1 MITLTTNAL
10 SAIKAALSCSAQ
22 ADGLRVVAKAGSGD
36 GVNYLMHLDSRARD
50 GDLILEQ
57 GGLKVFIDGASRSVA
72 RGIVIDFVESE
83 TVRGFVFEDDPAALM
98 MMAGGGLR
106 N

>member
-10 SAIKAALSCSAQ
+10 SAIKAALSGSAQ
-22 ADGLRVVAKAGSGD
+22 ADGLRVVAKAGTGAS
-36 GVNYLMHLDSRARD
+36 VNYLMHLESRARD

-57 GGLKVFIDGASRSVA
+57 GGLKLFIDGASRSVA
-72 RGIVIDFVESE
+72 RGIVIDFVDSA
-83 TVRGFVFEDDPAALM
+83 TARGFVFEDDPAALM
-98 MMAGGGLR
+98 MASGGLR